1 MQQNLKIIATTYLR
15 SWFVPDFV
23 ASFPF
28 QLFEQSANEI
38 MISEQKTSYQK
49 LLRLMRLPRLFRF
62 LKILRI
68 LKSIKILQEYR
79 WYVRL
84 MNKLKMNGDIVR
96 MI

>member
-1 MQQNLKIIATTYLR
+1 
-15 SWFVPDFV
+15 
-23 ASFPF
+23 
-28 QLFEQSANEI
+28 